1 MRVLASVPRSAIP
14 LMTKIYRRIFPQ
26 VHKEL
31 QAWKERAQNIPNQ
44 ELRNQALA
52 SIEDKT
58 FHCEGGAIYAILAG
72 EEWKEAIRF
81 IVAYQTISDY
91 LDNLCDR
98 STSLAP
104 EDFRQLHLSMLD
116 ALVSENER
124 KDYYAFRSEKDDGGY
139 LNALVQTCQKS
150 LAKMSDYKL
159 IAPYTYELS
168 SIYGDLQVHKHV
180 KIEER
185 IPRLQN
191 WFDTYK
197 HRWNDLSWYEF
208 SACSGSTL
216 GIFCLVS
223 YGFGNYLNKE
233 LAKQIYN
240 SYFPYMQ
247 GLHILLDYY
256 IDQEEDLEEGD
267 LNFCTYYD
275 HEAHMKE
282 RFVYFIDQTKGHV
295 EQLPHASFHQMVRK
309 GLVGM
314 YLADR
319 KVQSIK
325 GARHMVRDLLK
336 VSGKRATFFYVNTK
350 LYHKIKPGLA

>member
-1 MRVLASVPRSAIP
+1 LSSVPKKALP
-14 LMTKIYRRIFPQ
+14 LMIRIYRAIFPQ

-31 QAWKERAQNIPNQ
+31 GQWRDQAEKIPNE
-44 ELRNQALA
+44 ELRKQALD

-58 FHCEGGAIYAILAG
+58 FHCEGGSVYAILAN
-72 EEWKEAIRF
+72 ENWREAIRF

-98 STSLAP
+98 STSLDP
-104 EDFRQLHLSMLD
+104 EDFRQLHESMLD
-116 ALVSENER
+116 ALTPGNDL
-124 KDYYAFRSEKDDGGY
+124 KDYYAYREEKDDGGY
-139 LNALVQTCQKS
+139 LSSLVQTCQDS
-150 LAKMSDYKL
+150 LKKMPHYDM
-159 IAPYTYELS
+159 IAPFTLELS

-180 KIEER
+180 TFDER
-185 IPRLQN
+185 IPRLQT
-191 WFDTYK
+191 WFGDHK
-197 HRWNDLSWYEF
+197 ERWGDLSWYEF

-223 YGFGNYLNKE
+223 YGFGGELNKE
-233 LAKQIYN
+233 LARQVYN

-256 IDQEEDLEEGD
+256 IDQEEDKEEGD

-275 HEAHMKE
+275 HEDHMKE
-282 RFVYFIDQTKGHV
+282 RFVYFIDQTTKHV
-295 EQLPHASFHQMVRK
+295 DQLPHSSFHQMIRK

-314 YLADR
+314 YLADQ
-319 KVQSIK
+319 KVETIK
-325 GARHMVRDLLK
+325 GARMMVRDLLK
-336 VSGKRATFFYVNTK
+336 VSGKKATFFYVNTK